1 MNTPV
6 VNVNVQDFTQ
16 QASTPATGIVCVSGV
31 TRRGPINDPSI
42 LISTMNQF
50 EALYGGAA
58 PKSMFAADAK
68 GLDKFHIYV
77 QRMLAYGA
85 RLRINRI
92 THRAGH
98 DETAEEVEA
107 KKATAISVKMSI
119 TPKGGSATP
128 TEIFKVQPKYAGA
141 DYNGIQVV
149 VSASTNGNPKA
160 FDLKLVWPNNPD
172 LSESYSAVPLPDPN
186 VEWAKQTFLNNLNKL
201 SSIATFTKAE
211 TEPTVSAE
219 ATIAIVPATTAFTGG
234 SDGAA
239 VVDADF
245 IGDGTDNGFH
255 AFDTVSDSMIVAVPG
270 ARIDAIHTTGVAYAT
285 LRQDMVYYGSV
296 LAVPGKAEDACT
308 EKDEAI
314 GDTEYAQISTGGIRH
329 YDTATDTEIELD
341 EIADTIGL
349 TVWTHNN
356 RGAWFDPASK
366 QSATVLNA
374 LGVVQNFG
382 TPARISELNTL
393 ANHGI
398 NAMVYRDGAIE
409 WTSSYTSQKR
419 NSALSFVS
427 TMFLVFYIK
436 NTMLPV
442 YRSYLKEPCDTV
454 TFKNM
459 WNQIRPF
466 LDNLARTSSRALW
479 KYEYLGDQDASS
491 LDTLVV
497 NQKNDV
503 QIGKYKAYLKL
514 WLIVPMI
521 EVTLNIML
529 VQGDG
534 EVGIE
539 IA

>member
-16 QASTPATGIVCVSGV
+16 QASVPATGIVCVSGV

-58 PKSMFAADAK
+58 PKSMFGSDAK

-85 RLRINRI
+85 RLRINRV
-92 THRAGH
+92 THRAGQS
-98 DETAEEVEA
+98 ETASEVEP
-107 KKATAISVKMSI
+107 KKATAISVKANI
-119 TPKGGSATP
+119 TIDSDP
-128 TEIFKVQPKYAGA
+128 TASEIFVVEPKYPGA
-141 DYNGIQVV
+141 DYNGIKVEV
-149 VSASTNGNPKA
+149 KAATNGNPNA
-160 FDLKLVWPNNPD
+160 FDIKLTWPSNPD
-172 LSESYSAVPLPDPN
+172 GSESYSAVPMPDPN
-186 VEWAKQTFLNNLNKL
+186 LEWEKQTFLNNLNKL
-201 SSIATFTKAE
+201 SSTFNFRKAATAPTLTGATKVE
-211 TEPTVSAE
+211 
-219 ATIAIVPATTAFTGG
+219 IVPATTVFAGG
-234 SDGAA
+234 TDGAP
-239 VVDADF
+239 VTDSDF

-270 ARIDAIHTTGVAYAT
+270 ARIDAIHTAGVAYAT

-296 LAVPGKAEDACT
+296 LAVPGKAEEAAT
-308 EKDEAI
+308 AKDEAI
-314 GDTEYAQISTGGIRH
+314 GDSEFAQISTGGIRH
-329 YDTATDTEIELD
+329 YDTASDMEIELD

-382 TPARISELNTL
+382 TPARLSELNIL

-398 NAMVYRDGAIE
+398 NAMVYRDGSIE
-409 WTSSYTSQKR
+409 WTSSYTSQKT

-427 TMFLVFYIK
+427 SMFLVFYIK
-436 NTMLPV
+436 NTMIPV
-442 YRSYLKEPCDTV
+442 YRSYLKEPCDTG
-454 TFKNM
+454 TFKAM

-466 LDNLARTSSRALW
+466 LDNLARTSTRALW
-479 KYEYLGDQDASS
+479 KYEYMGDQDASS
-491 LDTLVV
+491 LDTLTV

-503 QIGKYKAYLKL
+503 QMGKYKAYLKL

>member
-16 QASTPATGIVCVSGV
+16 QASVPATGIVCVSGV

-58 PKSMFAADAK
+58 PKSMFGSDAK

-85 RLRINRI
+85 RLRINRV
-92 THRAGH
+92 THRAGER
-98 DETAEEVEA
+98 ETASEVEP
-107 KKATAISVKMSI
+107 KKATAISVKANI
-119 TPKGGSATP
+119 TTDSGSKSA
-128 TEIFKVQPKYAGA
+128 EIFVVEPKYPGA
-141 DYNGIQVV
+141 DYNGIKVEV
-149 VSASTNGNPKA
+149 KVATNGNPNA
-160 FDLKLVWPNNPD
+160 FDIKLTWPSNPD
-172 LSESYSAVPLPDPN
+172 GSESYSAVPMPDQN
-186 VEWAKQTFLNNLNKL
+186 IEWEKQTFLNNLNKL
-201 SSIATFTKAE
+201 SSTFNFRKASTAPALTGATKVE
-211 TEPTVSAE
+211 
-219 ATIAIVPATTAFTGG
+219 IVPATTVFAGG
-234 SDGAA
+234 SDGSP
-239 VVDADF
+239 VTDSDF

-255 AFDTVSDSMIVAVPG
+255 AFDTVPDSTIVAVPG
-270 ARIDAIHTTGVAYAT
+270 ARIDAIHTAGVAYAT

-296 LAVPGKAEDACT
+296 LAVPGKAEEAASS
-308 EKDEAI
+308 KDEAV
-314 GDTEYAQISTGGIRH
+314 GDSEFAQISTGGIRH
-329 YDTATDTEIELD
+329 YDTASDMEIELD

-382 TPARISELNTL
+382 TPARLSELNIL

-398 NAMVYRDGAIE
+398 NAMVYRDGSIE
-409 WTSSYTSQKR
+409 WTSSYTSQKT

-427 TMFLVFYIK
+427 SVFLVFYIK
-436 NTMLPV
+436 NTMIPV
-442 YRSYLKEPCDTV
+442 YRSHLKEPCDTV
-454 TFKNM
+454 TFKAM

-466 LDNLARTSSRALW
+466 LDNLARTSTRAIW
-479 KYEYLGDQDASS
+479 KYEYMGDQDASS
-491 LDTLVV
+491 LDTLTV

-503 QIGKYKAYLKL
+503 QMGKYKAYLKL